1 MVLGNQ
7 DNVLFPVSS
16 LNLYQYVSPIFVIT
30 INVTGISYNGPALV
44 AVSVTIYLD
53 LLSVSLSL
61 TRLQLGAHKIQ
72 RGAMSGRG

>member
-30 INVTGISYNGPALV
+30 MNVTGISYNGSALV

-61 TRLQLGAHKIQ
+61 TRLQLGAHKIL
-72 RGAMSGRG
+72 RGAMSG